1 MKKFLKKLLILV
13 VLAVV
18 AFVVLN
24 VFFKAQE
31 IKLGQVF
38 KCGDF
43 ELTVTNVQVS
53 DSRYVSNNK
62 KSDDFLYPLEPKV
75 GDQFLTAVDENER
88 AIVVTFLVEN
98 VGKNDKEFSP
108 AELYVNY
115 DDGFIYRPQKLY
127 ARTTDGNWTEFSRI
141 KLEKLT
147 TGLIEVRAVIWVPSQ
162 VVQDADG
169 SLILWLCNGNYTIR

>member
-13 VLAVV
+13 ILAAV

-38 KCGDF
+38 KYGDF

-75 GDQFLTAVDENER
+75 GDQFLTAVDDNDR

-108 AELYVNY
+108 SELSVNY

-162 VVQDADG
+162 VVEDTNG
-169 SLILWLCNGNYTIR
+169 SLILGLCNGNYTIR